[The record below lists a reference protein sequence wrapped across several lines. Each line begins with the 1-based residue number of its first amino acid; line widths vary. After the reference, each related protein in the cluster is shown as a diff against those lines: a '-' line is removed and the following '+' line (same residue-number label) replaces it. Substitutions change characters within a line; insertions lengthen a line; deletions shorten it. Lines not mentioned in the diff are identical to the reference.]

1 MKNIIR
7 NFFIITLIIILGCPV
22 VNRQIRTS
30 PIDNSNKTYGYSMV
44 ERKEEEVFE
53 VSDTDVEDVEV
64 DIEEEEETDEG
75 DNVAYEE
82 VDPLFDSSVDIRE
95 RIDNY
100 LGDDK
105 YYTSLIYY
113 NLVTEETISFNEDI
127 YMDAASL
134 YKVGLNVVAYN
145 MVNNYEITLDDLVYY
160 SPWQFQGGTGI
171 LQYDTSFGSLPLRT
185 LLEYS
190 IVYSDNIAATMVYSY
205 IGGWTNYKWRLFELL
220 GIDYGNYDNITSAR
234 VEFEILKYIYDNKES
249 YSELIYDLKNT
260 DFHDRLDK
268 YLPYEEVAH
277 KIGSDEGY
285 THDVG
290 IVFTDEPYIIVMMT
304 DNVYNGPDK
313 IADISKALYLYN
325 KESAPEK
332 ISTGIKPKEYEY

>member
-1 MKNIIR
+1 M
-7 NFFIITLIIILGCPV
+7 TLIIIIGCAV
-22 VNRQIRTS
+22 INEQISTSYSVN
-30 PIDNSNKTYGYSMV
+30 NNKIYGYSMV
-44 ERKEEEVFE
+44 ERKEEDSDISE
-53 VSDTDVEDVEV
+53 SDTEDLEG
-64 DIEEEEETDEG
+64 DIEEEKNNEKIDESKKET
-75 DNVAYEE
+75 YEE
-82 VDPLFDSSVDIRE
+82 VDPLFDSSIDIKE

-113 NLVTEETISFNEDI
+113 NLITGETISFNEDI
-127 YMDAASL
+127 YINAASL
-134 YKVGLNVVAYN
+134 YKAGLSLVGYN
-145 MVNNYEITLDDLVYY
+145 MVNNGEITLDDLIYY
-160 SPWQFQGGTGI
+160 SPWQFQEGSGI
-171 LQYDTSFGSLPLRT
+171 LQYDISFGSLPLRT

-190 IVYSDNIAATMVYSY
+190 IRYSDNIAATMVYSY
-205 IGGWTNYKWRLFELL
+205 VGGWTNYKWRLFNLL

-234 VEFEILKYIYDNKES
+234 VEFETLKYIYDNKDS
-249 YSELIYDLKNT
+249 YPDLVKDLKNT

-277 KIGSDEGY
+277 KIGTDEGF
-285 THDVG
+285 THDIG

-325 KESAPEK
+325 KGASIGK
-332 ISTGIKPKEYEY
+332 TSTSTKPKENEY